1 MNRIK
6 TLCASFVL
14 SCIMGVSV
22 FAQGGY
28 EVKGVVVDAIGPVI
42 GATVIEQGTA
52 NGTSTGL
59 DGDYVLTVS
68 SANAVVEV
76 SCIGYATQTFVASQ
90 LPATVTLLED
100 TTFLDEVVVIGYG
113 TVKKEDMT
121 GSITAIKSEE
131 LNRGAMVSTQDMLK
145 GKVPGLLITPGDG
158 GPGSGS
164 TIRIRGAASLN
175 ASNDP
180 LIVIDGVPIAREG
193 GYGMSNPLDMI
204 NPNDIE
210 SFTVL
215 KDASSAAIYGSRAS
229 NGVILI
235 TTKKGKGNKPQ
246 VSYSGSVSVQQNSK
260 KLQVMNPTEF
270 REFIK
275 DTYGIY
281 WEGDQLMGDTSTPAG
296 KAIASRLSKDSN
308 VDYQDIIFQAAIT
321 HDHNV
326 SVSGNVSDRMP
337 YRASIGYTDQMG
349 TLKGSTYDKGTLDIS
364 LSPNF
369 FDKHLTLNLNAKG
382 VYTYQN
388 YADSGVVGNAAF
400 FNPTQAPYF
409 YNEDGSID
417 YDTCNGYFNYGTGR
431 GENFTPNTL
440 LGVGPMSQ
448 LYDRISYG
456 SSRRLIA
463 SAGVDYKVHGFESL
477 RFNVTASTDISDY
490 NNKNG
495 SVVGSYQAWS
505 DTENRGIG
513 QYSKEWQLR
522 RSSALEAYANYNE
535 TWGIHNL
542 DVMAGYSWQHFY
554 GANRS
559 ISYFNET
566 DEIKLNDGETAE
578 GRYPKWQWESYLV
591 SFYGRINYSI
601 ASKYLFT
608 FSLRNDG
615 SSRFSPATRWG
626 LFPSGAFAWNA
637 KSEDFLKDVKELSQL
652 KVRLSA
658 GMTGQQDGIGEYAHL
673 SRYGLSTDVY
683 KQYYMG
689 SNGFQF
695 MWTPGAYDP
704 NIKWETTTTYN
715 VGVDFGFFGDRIT
728 GNVDAYLRNTND
740 LLNEVMTPMGSNFG
754 NKVLTNV
761 GSMQNKGVEFAFNFI
776 PVQTNDW
783 HLSIGV
789 NGTVSDTKITKLNA
803 TDIEGYY
810 INTSGISHGTGSYIG
825 RHQVGYAPYSF
836 WVFQQLYDEN
846 GMPIQNAFVDRNE
859 DGVINNDD
867 KYCAG
872 DANPDF
878 FYGLNV
884 KLSYKN
890 WDFGFNGHGSFGY
903 KVFNDFASNN
913 STAYFDV
920 NAGNLPNFANA
931 VKRTGFTQISGD
943 YQFYSDFYLED
954 ASFFRLDDI
963 NLGYTFKEIG
973 NWAGNIR
980 IAASCQNV
988 FVLTKYSG
996 IDPEVN
1002 STDGVDRTFWP
1013 RPRTFSLR
1021 LNVNF

>member
-90 LPATVTLLED
+90 LPATVTLSED